1 MTNIRVRS
9 QESGVRRDELIRCEG
24 VWKIYNEGRPHEVQ
38 ALADVSLEIKKGSF
52 TILNGPS
59 GSGKT
64 TLLAL
69 LGTMDRPSRGGI
81 FMKGKDITGFSDTAL
96 STLRRDSIG
105 FVFQNFN
112 LIPRLSAW
120 ENVSTPLIPAGV
132 SEKGRR
138 DRAMVLLEK
147 LGLADRASHAPEE
160 LSGGEQQRVAI
171 ARALINNPEII
182 ILDEP
187 TSNID
192 AEATDILIDILKNL
206 KSDSKTLLVSTHDQ
220 VLRPHADT
228 VFELKRG
235 RLAGITHD

>member
-1 MTNIRVRS
+1 VTEHRVQNIEHR
-9 QESGVRRDELIRCEG
+9 QEGEIIRCES
-24 VWKIYNEGRPHEVQ
+24 VRKIYNEGRPHEVQ

-69 LGTMDRPSRGGI
+69 IGTMDRPSSGRI
-81 FMKGKDITGFSDTAL
+81 FMKGKDITVFSDTTL
-96 STLRRDSIG
+96 SALRRDSIG
-105 FVFQNFN
+105 FVFQSFN
-112 LIPRLSAW
+112 LIPGLSAW
-120 ENVSTPLIPAGV
+120 ENISAPLIPAGV

-138 DRAMVLLEK
+138 DRALALLEK
-147 LGLADRASHAPEE
+147 LGLADRASHSPEE

-171 ARALINNPEII
+171 ARAVINNPEII

-192 AEATDILIDILKNL
+192 AEATAVLIDILNGL
-206 KSDSKTLLVSTHDQ
+206 KTEGKTLLVTTHDQ
-220 VLRPHADT
+220 ELLPHADV
-228 VFELKRG
+228 VFALKRG
-235 RLAGITHD
+235 RLVK

>member
-1 MTNIRVRS
+1 MTEHRARKTEHG
-9 QESGVRRDELIRCEG
+9 QEGEIIRCES
-24 VWKIYNEGRPHEVQ
+24 VWKIYNETQPHEVQ
-38 ALADVSLEIKKGSF
+38 ALADVSLGIKQGSF

-69 LGTMDRPSRGGI
+69 IGTMDRPSRGRI
-81 FMKGKDITGFSDTAL
+81 FMKGKDITVFSDTTL
-96 STLRRDSIG
+96 SALRRDSIG
-105 FVFQNFN
+105 FVFQSFN
-112 LIPRLSAW
+112 LIPGLSAW
-120 ENVSTPLIPAGV
+120 ENISAPLIPAGV

-138 DRAMVLLEK
+138 DRALALLEK
-147 LGLADRASHAPEE
+147 LGLADRASHSPEE

-171 ARALINNPEII
+171 ARAVINNPEII

-192 AEATDILIDILKNL
+192 AEATAVLIDILNGL
-206 KSDSKTLLVSTHDQ
+206 KTEGKTLLLSTHDQ
-220 VLRPHADT
+220 ELLPHADA

-235 RLAGITHD
+235 RLV

>member
-1 MTNIRVRS
+1 MTN
-9 QESGVRRDELIRCEG
+9 SGVRSHDSGVGKEELIRCEG
-24 VWKIYNEGRPHEVQ
+24 VWKIYNEAKPHEVQ
-38 ALADVSLEIKKGSF
+38 ALADVSFEIRQGSF
-52 TILNGPS
+52 TMLNGPS

-69 LGTMDRPSRGGI
+69 IGTMDRPSRGRI

-112 LIPRLSAW
+112 LVPRLSAW
-120 ENVSTPLIPAGV
+120 ENVSTPLVPAGV
-132 SEKGRR
+132 SEKDRR
-138 DRAMVLLEK
+138 DRAMVLLNK
-147 LGLADRASHAPEE
+147 LGLSDRSSHAPEE

-171 ARALINNPEII
+171 ARALINNPGTI

-192 AEATDILIDILKNL
+192 AEATAVLIDILAGL
-206 KSDSKTLLVSTHDQ
+206 RAGGRTLLVSTHDQ
-220 VLRPHADT
+220 VLRPLADA
-228 VFELKRG
+228 VFELRRG
-235 RLAGITHD
+235 RLVG

>member
-1 MTNIRVRS
+1 MITAGIRD
-9 QESGVRRDELIRCEG
+9 QGLGVSEKELIRCEG
-24 VWKIYNEGRPHEVQ
+24 VWKIYNEDRPHEVQ
-38 ALADVSLEIKKGSF
+38 ALADVSLKITEGSF
-52 TILNGPS
+52 TILGGPS

-69 LGTMDRPSRGGI
+69 LGTMDRPSRGKI
-81 FMKGKDITGFSDTAL
+81 FIGGKDITALSDTAL
-96 STLRRDSIG
+96 ASLRRGSIG

-120 ENVSTPLIPAGV
+120 ENVSAPIVPV
-132 SEKGRR
+132 ESKEKDRR
-138 DRAMVLLEK
+138 DRAVGLLQK
-147 LGLADRASHAPEE
+147 FGLAERASHTPEE

-171 ARALINNPEII
+171 ARALVNDPRII

-192 AEATDILIDILKNL
+192 AEATAVLIDILNGL
-206 KSDSKTLLVSTHDQ
+206 KAEGRTLLVSTHDQ
-220 VLRPHADT
+220 VLRPLADA

-235 RLAGITHD
+235 RLSG